1 MAKTKKEK
9 VEFNPSLHGEELKT
23 MLEEAVSI
31 KSKAQLYLDSI
42 KNIRDSAKSEL
53 GLKPKQFNA
62 LLRLMFNQSKD
73 EFEAETEELIDLYEQ
88 VIDA

>member
-1 MAKTKKEK
+1 MARTKKER
-9 VEFNPSLHGEELKT
+9 VEFNPETSGEDLKK
-23 MLEEAVSI
+23 MLEEAVQI
-31 KSKAQLYLDSI
+31 KSKIQLYADSI
-42 KNIRDSAKSEL
+42 KDIRNRAKDEL

-88 VIDA
+88 INNA